1 MFFYSERPN
10 TYAARKME
18 DDIPLEVKKR
28 RLAEIISRQQV
39 HSAERTASYVGRT
52 LEVLVEGRSKKSE
65 ADLYGRTT
73 YNTVVVFPREDYKP
87 GDLVQV
93 EIARAT
99 PATLIGKA
107 KGYAS

>member
-1 MFFYSERPN
+1 
-10 TYAARKME
+10 
-18 DDIPLEVKKR
+18 
-28 RLAEIISRQQV
+28 V

-73 YNTVVVFPREDYKP
+73 YNTVVVFSREDYKP

-93 EIARAT
+93 EIERAT